1 MSYACIEFNVEDDVG
16 VLRLNR
22 PESLNSF
29 TAEMHQ
35 ETRDVFKRLGDS
47 DRVRCLL
54 LTGTGRGFCAGQ
66 DLKDVGDQDLGDIV
80 ERDYNPLIQGLAE
93 LELPVICAVNGIA
106 AGAGASL
113 AMACDIV
120 LAARSASFM
129 LAFSKI
135 GLIPD
140 SGATWNLLRAIGL
153 SRSKALAMLSEKISA
168 EKAESWGLIWKCVD
182 DDALMDE
189 ALSLAK
195 FLATQPTKAMARI
208 KQALHVSS
216 SSLLASQLAL
226 ESSFMRELGQSHDY
240 REGVASFVEKRK
252 PVFKGE

>member
-1 MSYACIEFNVEDDVG
+1 MSYTCIEYGVEDDVG

-29 TAEMHQ
+29 TRKMH
-35 ETRDVFKRLGDS
+35 EEIRDVLMRLGDAEPA
-47 DRVRCLL
+47 RCLL
-54 LTGTGRGFCAGQ
+54 ITGTGRGFCAGQ
-66 DLKDVGDQDLGDIV
+66 DLNDVGEQDLGDVIG
-80 ERDYNPLIQGLAE
+80 RDYNPLIEALMS
-93 LELPVICAVNGIA
+93 LELPVVCAVNGIA

-140 SGATWNLLRAIGL
+140 SGATWNLLRALGL
-153 SRSKALAMLSEKISA
+153 PRAKALAMLSEKVPA
-168 EKAESWGLIWKCVD
+168 EQAEAWGLIWKCVD
-182 DDALMDE
+182 DE
-189 ALSLAK
+189 ALTDESLALAK

-216 SSLLASQLAL
+216 SSVLASQLEL
-226 ESSFMRELGQSHDY
+226 EKSCMRELGQSHDY

>member
-1 MSYACIEFNVEDDVG
+1 MSYTCIEFTVKDEVG
-16 VLRLNR
+16 VLHLNR

-29 TAEMHQ
+29 TAEMHR
-35 ETRDVFKRLGDS
+35 ETRDVIERLHDS
-47 DRVRCLL
+47 DPVRCLL
-54 LTGTGRGFCAGQ
+54 LTGNGRGFCAGQ

-80 ERDYNPLIQGLAE
+80 ERDYNPLIQSLMD

-113 AMACDIV
+113 ALACDIV

-153 SRSKALAMLSEKISA
+153 PRAKALAMLSEKIPA
-168 EKAESWGLIWKCVD
+168 EKAETWGLIWRCVD
-182 DDALMDE
+182 DDNLMDE

-208 KQALHVSS
+208 KQALQVSS

-226 ESSFMRELGQSHDY
+226 EASFMRELGQSHDY
-240 REGVASFVEKRK
+240 QEGVASFIEKRK

>member
-1 MSYACIEFNVEDDVG
+1 MSYTCIEFTVKDEVG
-16 VLRLNR
+16 VLQLNR

-29 TAEMHQ
+29 TAEMHR
-35 ETRDVFKRLGDS
+35 ETRDVVERLRDS
-47 DRVRCLL
+47 DPVRCLL
-54 LTGTGRGFCAGQ
+54 LTGHGRGFCAGQ

-80 ERDYNPLIQGLAE
+80 ERDYNPLIQSLMD

-113 AMACDIV
+113 ALACDIV

-153 SRSKALAMLSEKISA
+153 PRAKALAMLSEKIPA
-168 EKAESWGLIWKCVD
+168 EKAESWGLIWRCVD
-182 DDALMDE
+182 DDNLMDE
-189 ALSLAK
+189 ALSLAN

-226 ESSFMRELGQSHDY
+226 EASFMRELGQSHDY
-240 REGVASFVEKRK
+240 QEGVAAFIEKRK